1 MEAVM
6 TRKILLT
13 LMLANAISPHAWSAP
28 VSAATVSEFV
38 ADCEREPVDTR
49 LDACKSYLQGAVDQ
63 IMLSA
68 PSEQCAVAL
77 EKRQPLIEVWLRLSD
92 QAKTAA
98 GREPLWRA
106 VRTAVFLSAPACK
119 PGAR

>member
-1 MEAVM
+1 M
-6 TRKILLT
+6 TRKILLA
-13 LMLANAISPHAWSAP
+13 LMLANAASPHAWSAP

-38 ADCEREPVDTR
+38 ADCGREPMETR

-68 PSEQCAVAL
+68 TSDQCAVAL
-77 EKRQPLIEVWLRLSD
+77 DKPQPLIEVWLRLSD
-92 QAKTAA
+92 QAKTSA

-106 VRTAVFLSAPACK
+106 VRTAVFLSAPSCK
-119 PGAR
+119 PAVR